1 MTRGAAVLLLPA
13 LLFAAFGCGPRYGD
27 AEELERQGRL
37 LPAAE
42 KYSAFALAKPADPS
56 TPRALA
62 AAAELYSVKL
72 GLCARSK
79 PLLER
84 LVREYPEYKLSE
96 DLFRRIF
103 VCPDY
108 FPAAPGLK
116 WKYGDSQTLGKNA
129 TQTVEVADHTSRG
142 AVIKNA
148 FYAGDQLVSS
158 QKKVYRFSGMNF
170 VENQDRK
177 DTVVLAYPLEQG
189 KTWAA
194 SGPEGR
200 LEFRVERAGLKVKVG
215 AGEFA
220 DCVKVRRRVAGM
232 PSWIYEYYAPWT
244 GKVLTSIGG
253 PGYENRVTELLNYEE
268 KK

>member
-1 MTRGAAVLLLPA
+1 MTRGVLTLLLPF
-13 LLFAAFGCGPRYGD
+13 LLLAASGCGPRYGD
-27 AEELERQGRL
+27 GQELERQGRL
-37 LPAAE
+37 LQAAE
-42 KYSAFALAKPADPS
+42 KYSAFALKNPAAAEAPK
-56 TPRALA
+56 ALA

-72 GLCARSK
+72 GLCARSQ

-84 LVREYPEYKLSE
+84 LAREYPEYKMPE

-108 FPAAPGLK
+108 FPAGPGLK

-129 TQTVEVADHTSRG
+129 TQTVEVADHTARG
-142 AVIKNA
+142 AVLKSA

-189 KTWAA
+189 KTWTA

-220 DCVKVRRRVAGM
+220 DCVKVRRRAAGM

-253 PGYENRVTELLNYEE
+253 PGYENRVTELLAYEE